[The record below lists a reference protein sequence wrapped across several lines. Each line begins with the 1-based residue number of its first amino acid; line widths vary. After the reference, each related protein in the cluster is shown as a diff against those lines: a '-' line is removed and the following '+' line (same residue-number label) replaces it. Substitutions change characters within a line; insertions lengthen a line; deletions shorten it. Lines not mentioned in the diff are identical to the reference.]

1 MDLIHE
7 GKVKRVYQDPKSRDN
22 VIIEFMDVVTAL
34 DGKKREEV
42 EGKGDLACNTT
53 EFLLGYLEGKGIDTH
68 FLKKLDG
75 PRLLCR
81 KTEIYPIEV
90 VCRNIAAGSF
100 CRRYGVKKGK
110 VLEIPIIEFFLKDDE
125 LHDPLITDNAIIGL
139 NLITNEI
146 LQFVQSVT
154 HSANYYLTELLKQR
168 NLTLVDFK
176 LEFGYTK
183 DRHIVLADELSGD
196 TMRIWGK
203 NQVSMDKDVFRED
216 KGDLSK
222 VYTTLMNELTQTK
235 PEEVRNRRE
244 MVQVLVNPK
253 DGIKN
258 PPGDVTKKALVRLGF
273 GEADDVR
280 VGKIFNIYLRKP
292 VTSEVL
298 NHLKI
303 MNIKLL
309 SNPIS
314 ENQEVIFR

>member
-22 VIIEFMDVVTAL
+22 VIIEFTDAVTAS
-34 DGKKREEV
+34 DGKKREDI
-42 EGKGDLACNTT
+42 EGKGDLGCRTT
-53 EFLLGYLEGKGIDTH
+53 EILLGFLEGKGIDTH

-100 CRRYGVKKGK
+100 CRRYGVKKGR
-110 VLEIPIIEFFLKDDE
+110 VLETPIIEFFLKDDK
-125 LHDPLITDNAIIGL
+125 LNDPLITDNAIISL
-139 NLITNEI
+139 NLVTDEV
-146 LQFVQSVT
+146 LQFIHSVT
-154 HSANYYLTELLKQR
+154 HSVNYYLAELLKQR
-168 NLTLVDFK
+168 ELTLVDFK

-183 DRHIVLADELSGD
+183 DGHIVLADELSGD
-196 TMRIWGK
+196 TIRIWDK
-203 NQVSMDKDVFRED
+203 NQASIDKDVFRED

-222 VYTTLMNELTQTK
+222 VYTTLINELTQTK
-235 PEEVRNRRE
+235 PEEVRTRRE

-273 GEADDVR
+273 GEADNVR

-298 NHLKI
+298 HHLKI
-303 MNIKLL
+303 MNVKLL

-314 ENQEVIFR
+314 EKQEVSFK

>member
-7 GKVKRVYQDPKSRDN
+7 GKVKRVHQDPKSRDN
-22 VIIEFMDVVTAL
+22 VIIEFTDVVTAL
-34 DGKKREEV
+34 DGKKREKV
-42 EGKGDLACNTT
+42 EGKGDLACSTT

-90 VCRNIAAGSF
+90 VCRNVAAGSF
-100 CRRYGVKKGK
+100 CRRYGVKKGT
-110 VLEIPIIEFFLKDDE
+110 VLETPIIEFFLKDDK

-139 NLITNEI
+139 NLITSEI

-154 HSANYYLTELLKQR
+154 HSVNYYLTELLKQR

-222 VYTTLMNELTQTK
+222 VYTALMNELTQTK

-314 ENQEVIFR
+314 EKQEVSFS